1 MKEIIF
7 SGLILASS
15 FVGCHEKNNKILTK
29 EVTFKKEGELILKKA
44 SNDSILANL
53 DIEIADTDYETQTGL
68 MYRKN
73 MQSNRGMLFI
83 FPEEDMRYF
92 YMKNTE
98 FPLDIIYLDASMKVV
113 SIQKNAKP
121 YDQTSLPSEGLAKY
135 TLEVNAG
142 LTDQWGL
149 QAGDFMSFKKI
160 TP

>member
-1 MKEIIF
+1 
-7 SGLILASS
+7 
-15 FVGCHEKNNKILTK
+15 
-29 EVTFKKEGELILKKA
+29 
-44 SNDSILANL
+44 
-53 DIEIADTDYETQTGL
+53 
-68 MYRKN
+68 
-73 MQSNRGMLFI
+73 MQSNREI
-83 FPEEDMRYF
+83 FSFSEGGYF